1 MMTLIKVQASSAVES
16 VVAFELVR
24 QKGLFETFLLIC
36 AKLNI
41 ELSDPV
47 AEKIAKS
54 LVIAADSGS
63 GGGGQYLDVSRRLAT
78 KRFVVL
84 WLWLTLSVLAGVLI
98 GLFSLR

>member
-24 QKGLFETFLLIC
+24 QRGLFETLLLIC

-41 ELSDPV
+41 ELSDPL

-54 LVIAADSGS
+54 LVIAADASR
-63 GGGGQYLDVSRRLAT
+63 GGAGQYLDVNRRLAT
-78 KRFVVL
+78 KRFIAL
-84 WLWLTLSVLAGVLI
+84 WLWLTLSFVAGAVI
-98 GLFSLR
+98 GLLSL